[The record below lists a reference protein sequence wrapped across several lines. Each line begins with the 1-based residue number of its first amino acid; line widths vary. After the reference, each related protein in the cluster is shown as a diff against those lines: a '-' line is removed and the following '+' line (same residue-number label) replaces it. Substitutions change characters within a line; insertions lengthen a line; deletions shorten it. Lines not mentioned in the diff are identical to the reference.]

1 MGNATA
7 RTGDSNMFFFLMV
20 WLNCLFSY
28 SVLAEVAL
36 SLNETLGLDRPLSN
50 ATSQSLQDDISALL
64 DALRKKDFV
73 QQHHNATS
81 VLK

>member
-1 MGNATA
+1 M
-7 RTGDSNMFFFLMV
+7 
-20 WLNCLFSY
+20 
-28 SVLAEVAL
+28 
-36 SLNETLGLDRPLSN
+36 SLNETLGLDLPLSN
-50 ATSQSLQDDISALL
+50 ITSQSLQDDISALL